1 MVIGFSLFPS
11 HPEKPERISRI
22 YDKHR
27 EWGIL
32 DRCLNVKVSHPKF
45 IKLFFMLKLKEH
57 EILTVYRY
65 LN

>member
-1 MVIGFSLFPS
+1 MLEIKAFNVNSFSLFPS

-32 DRCLNVKVSHPKF
+32 DRCLNVKVSHPQVKTFFSCSTEKSMKF
-45 IKLFFMLKLKEH
+45 
-57 EILTVYRY
+57 
-65 LN
+65 